1 MALFESYE
9 RRIKQIN
16 EALNSYGIASIEE
29 AEKITKDA
37 GLDVYKMVEGIQP
50 ICFENAKW
58 AYTVGAA
65 IAIKKGCRKAA
76 EAAAALNIPKTAVLV
91 ASTGVIGKQ
100 LPIDVMK
107 ESVTGCTHC
116 GVCTEN
122 CEFLKKYD
130 LTIGDTEKL
139 SKMAYH
145 CFLCGKCS
153 KVCPQGIDGRE
164 IVLQI
169 RRHRVKEAGGRIP
182 EKGYGM
188 LLWEKEDYKFRR
200 YTGTGKTALF
210 FGCNFPSFYPE
221 TTRYLGKLLAE
232 KADAFSVFDC
242 CGKPIAELGLE
253 EKETVILERL
263 NKKLLEAG
271 VREVVMVCPNCY
283 AFLKDKLSV
292 PVISIYEKL
301 QELGLGNRIMEE
313 QNIFLPC
320 PDREKRELLKQIRP
334 FLTAEPKILSSANC
348 CGLGGCAALKE
359 PELAAQM
366 AKSAGSIQNTS
377 VYCASCAGNLTRA
390 GGKNIKHL
398 LVQILGREEVPDVR
412 HSLWNRVRAGR

>member
-1 MALFESYE
+1 
-9 RRIKQIN
+9 
-16 EALNSYGIASIEE
+16 
-29 AEKITKDA
+29 
-37 GLDVYKMVEGIQP
+37 
-50 ICFENAKW
+50 
-58 AYTVGAA
+58 
-65 IAIKKGCRKAA
+65 
-76 EAAAALNIPKTAVLV
+76 
-91 ASTGVIGKQ
+91 
-100 LPIDVMK
+100 MK

-263 NKKLLEAG
+263 NKKA
-271 VREVVMVCPNCY
+271 P
-283 AFLKDKLSV
+283 
-292 PVISIYEKL
+292 
-301 QELGLGNRIMEE
+301 
-313 QNIFLPC
+313 
-320 PDREKRELLKQIRP
+320 
-334 FLTAEPKILSSANC
+334 
-348 CGLGGCAALKE
+348 
-359 PELAAQM
+359 
-366 AKSAGSIQNTS
+366 GS
-377 VYCASCAGNLTRA
+377 
-390 GGKNIKHL
+390 GGKRSGYGLSKL
-398 LVQILGREEVPDVR
+398 LCFFERQTFCSGDQYLRKITGTGAGKQDHGRAEYFP
-412 HSLWNRVRAGR
+412 SMSGT

>member
-1 MALFESYE
+1 
-9 RRIKQIN
+9 
-16 EALNSYGIASIEE
+16 
-29 AEKITKDA
+29 
-37 GLDVYKMVEGIQP
+37 
-50 ICFENAKW
+50 
-58 AYTVGAA
+58 
-65 IAIKKGCRKAA
+65 
-76 EAAAALNIPKTAVLV
+76 
-91 ASTGVIGKQ
+91 
-100 LPIDVMK
+100 MK
-107 ESVTGCTHC
+107 ELVTGCTHC
-116 GVCTEN
+116 GICREN
-122 CEFLKKYD
+122 CGFLKKYD
-130 LTIGDTEKL
+130 LTIGDIEKL
-139 SKMAYH
+139 SRLVYH

-164 IVLQI
+164 AVLQI
-169 RRHRVKEAGGRIP
+169 RRRQVKEAGGRMP

-221 TTRYLGKLLAE
+221 TTRYLDKLLAE

-242 CGKPIAELGLE
+242 CGKPVAELGLE
-253 EKETVILERL
+253 EKEKVILERL

-283 AFLKDKLSV
+283 AFLKGRLSA

-348 CGLGGCAALKE
+348 CGLGGCAAVKE
-359 PELAAQM
+359 PEIAGQM
-366 AKSAGSIQNTS
+366 AKSACSIQNTS

>member
-1 MALFESYE
+1 
-9 RRIKQIN
+9 
-16 EALNSYGIASIEE
+16 
-29 AEKITKDA
+29 
-37 GLDVYKMVEGIQP
+37 
-50 ICFENAKW
+50 
-58 AYTVGAA
+58 
-65 IAIKKGCRKAA
+65 
-76 EAAAALNIPKTAVLV
+76 
-91 ASTGVIGKQ
+91 
-100 LPIDVMK
+100 MK

-188 LLWEKEDYKFRR
+188 LLWEKEDYKFCR

-242 CGKPIAELGLE
+242 CGKPVAELGLE

-263 NKKLLEAG
+263 NKKLLVAG
-271 VREVVMVCPNCY
+271 AGADFLFRWSAFMKNYRNWGWETGSWKSRIFSFHVRTV
-283 AFLKDKLSV
+283 
-292 PVISIYEKL
+292 
-301 QELGLGNRIMEE
+301 
-313 QNIFLPC
+313 
-320 PDREKRELLKQIRP
+320 KREN
-334 FLTAEPKILSSANC
+334 F
-348 CGLGGCAALKE
+348 
-359 PELAAQM
+359 
-366 AKSAGSIQNTS
+366 
-377 VYCASCAGNLTRA
+377 
-390 GGKNIKHL
+390 
-398 LVQILGREEVPDVR
+398 
-412 HSLWNRVRAGR
+412 

>member
-1 MALFESYE
+1 
-9 RRIKQIN
+9 
-16 EALNSYGIASIEE
+16 
-29 AEKITKDA
+29 
-37 GLDVYKMVEGIQP
+37 
-50 ICFENAKW
+50 
-58 AYTVGAA
+58 
-65 IAIKKGCRKAA
+65 
-76 EAAAALNIPKTAVLV
+76 
-91 ASTGVIGKQ
+91 
-100 LPIDVMK
+100 MK

-292 PVISIYEKL
+292 PVIVEKMAFSL
-301 QELGLGNRIMEE
+301 GKVVVNSMSTVYGTLTVGALGISNNIGGITTNPQNGFQEGASAIISQNLGAGKKKRALKAFWCVLVMNLILSVILMSASLLCLHQIADLFANGDHEFAGRIMEIYRME
-313 QNIFLPC
+313 ALGTIPLGASAAVMAFLYGYG
-320 PDREKRELLKQIRP
+320 KTKLTLLLNFSRVFVFRIP
-334 FLTAEPKILSSANC
+334 VLW
-348 CGLGGCAALKE
+348 GLQHFTDLGNV
-359 PELAAQM
+359 
-366 AKSAGSIQNTS
+366 SAGIVMAVSNIMTAVMSLVIFAIEFCQIQ
-377 VYCASCAGNLTRA
+377 
-390 GGKNIKHL
+390 K
-398 LVQILGREEVPDVR
+398 EERTDTEQ
-412 HSLWNRVRAGR
+412 S

>member
-1 MALFESYE
+1 
-9 RRIKQIN
+9 
-16 EALNSYGIASIEE
+16 
-29 AEKITKDA
+29 
-37 GLDVYKMVEGIQP
+37 
-50 ICFENAKW
+50 
-58 AYTVGAA
+58 
-65 IAIKKGCRKAA
+65 
-76 EAAAALNIPKTAVLV
+76 
-91 ASTGVIGKQ
+91 
-100 LPIDVMK
+100 
-107 ESVTGCTHC
+107 
-116 GVCTEN
+116 
-122 CEFLKKYD
+122 
-130 LTIGDTEKL
+130 
-139 SKMAYH
+139 
-145 CFLCGKCS
+145 
-153 KVCPQGIDGRE
+153 
-164 IVLQI
+164 
-169 RRHRVKEAGGRIP
+169 
-182 EKGYGM
+182 M

-320 PDREKRELLKQIRP
+320 PNREKRELLKQIRP